1 MGLAVSP
8 EDYYDVVM
16 RAALVKDFNTS
27 NASFRLQL
35 SPPTSV
41 YTPNVGQKEDP
52 LGGESSAYVQGK
64 GDTKFIEIDKVQ
76 CAYQVFQFQGVDAA
90 NQKVLKKKWKI
101 DVPGFSFLNNLA
113 EEEPTL
119 RNRDLK
125 MGEGMGPPR
134 VELRTRHLKRTPIAD
149 NLTDLTQ
156 DEPAGGPTKKKD
168 DTFAFPI

>member
-1 MGLAVSP
+1 MG
-8 EDYYDVVM
+8 
-16 RAALVKDFNTS
+16 
-27 NASFRLQL
+27 
-35 SPPTSV
+35 

-76 CAYQVFQFQGVDAA
+76 CAYRVFQFRGVDAA

-125 MGEGMGPPR
+125 MGVGMGVPR
-134 VELRTRHLKRTPIAD
+134 VELRTRHLKRTPIPV
-149 NLTDLTQ
+149 NWTDLTE
-156 DEPAGGPTKKKD
+156 DDPAGGPTKKKD
-168 DTFAFPI
+168 GTFEFPIGFASDSTNLKLEQKDGMLTFEVFAEEGSDDDEPDEP